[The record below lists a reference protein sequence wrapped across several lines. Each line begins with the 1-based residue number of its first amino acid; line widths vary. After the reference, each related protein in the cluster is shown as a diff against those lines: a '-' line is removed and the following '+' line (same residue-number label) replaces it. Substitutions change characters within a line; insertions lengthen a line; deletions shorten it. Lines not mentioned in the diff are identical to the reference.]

1 MRRFR
6 FRFHFHFFL
15 PALVSLLVSLMV
27 GATSSGALAQT
38 YPSRPL
44 HVIVPFPPGGPT
56 DVLGRVLAQGLSEAL
71 GQPAVVDNRVGAA
84 GNIGIEQAAK
94 AAPDGHT
101 LAIVPLG
108 NIAVNPTL
116 FPNLPYKASDLAP
129 VAMLATV
136 DNVLVVNAAIPA
148 RSLRELLALAAQK
161 PDALS
166 FASPGAGSQAHL
178 AGELLALQSNVQLLH
193 VPYKGI
199 GPALNDL
206 LGGQVSM
213 MFAQMSSVLPHIQSG
228 KLRALGVAS
237 LKRSPVMP
245 EVPTLAEQGLARF
258 EAVSWYALMVPAGT
272 PRPVIDRLNTETARL
287 LARPELKD
295 KLAAL
300 GMTPGAGKPSE
311 LAATIQAETMRWA
324 EVIRQKNIKPE

>member
-1 MRRFR
+1 MKRFLLGL
-6 FRFHFHFFL
+6 FT
-15 PALVSLLVSLMV
+15 LLV
-27 GATSSGALAQT
+27 ATASFGALAQA
-38 YPSRPL
+38 YPAKPL
-44 HVIVPFPPGGPT
+44 RVIVPFPPGGPT
-56 DVLGRVLAQGLSEAL
+56 DVLGRVLAQGLSDAM
-71 GQPAVVDNRVGAA
+71 GQPAVVDNKVGAA

-94 AAPDGHT
+94 ATPDGHT
-101 LAIVPLG
+101 MAIVPLG

-129 VAMLATV
+129 VSMLATV
-136 DNVLVVNAAIPA
+136 ENVLVVNTAVPA
-148 RSLRELLALAAQK
+148 RSVKELLALAAQK
-161 PDALS
+161 PDAVS

-178 AGELLALQSNVQLLH
+178 AGELMALSGGVQLLH
-193 VPYKGI
+193 VPYKGV

-206 LGGQVSM
+206 LGGQVTM
-213 MFAQMSSVLPHIQSG
+213 MFAQMSSVLPHVKSG

-245 EVPTLAEQGLARF
+245 DIPTIAEQGLARF

-272 PRPVIDRLNTETARL
+272 PQAAIDRLNAETTRL
-287 LARPELKD
+287 FARPELKD

-300 GMTPGAGKPSE
+300 GMDASSGKPQE
-311 LAATIQAETMRWA
+311 LAASIQAETVRWA

>member
-15 PALVSLLVSLMV
+15 PALFSLLVSLMV

-71 GQPAVVDNRVGAA
+71 GQPAVVDNKVGAA

-136 DNVLVVNAAIPA
+136 DNVLVVNAAVPA

-213 MFAQMSSVLPHIQSG
+213 MFVQVSSVLPHIQSG

-272 PRPVIDRLNTETARL
+272 PRPVIDRLNAETTRL
-287 LARPELKD
+287 LARAELKD

-300 GMTPGAGKPSE
+300 GMTPGVGKPQD
-311 LAATIQAETMRWA
+311 LAATIQADTVRWA